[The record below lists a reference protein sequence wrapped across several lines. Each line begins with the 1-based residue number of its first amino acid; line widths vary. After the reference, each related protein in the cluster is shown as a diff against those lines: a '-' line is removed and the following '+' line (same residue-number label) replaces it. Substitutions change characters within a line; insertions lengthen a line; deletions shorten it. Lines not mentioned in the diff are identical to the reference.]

1 MHQLHAKR
9 LRLVLNQT
17 LRTVAGVH
25 TKHTGVC
32 FTVLYTELS
41 VPSVESLIAARR
53 ARVWAKGPSTWV
65 KNTKAWL
72 RRKLEV

>member
-17 LRTVAGVH
+17 LGTVVGVH

-41 VPSVESLIAARR
+41 IPSVESLIEGRR
-53 ARVWAKGPSTWV
+53 ARVWAKGPSM
-65 KNTKAWL
+65 
-72 RRKLEV
+72 RP